1 MIRYLSVSLFAIT
14 ILIAMLVMTA
24 SAAEISSTNYRI
36 TTTVISGGG
45 RPMSSSSYQIN
56 GTVGQPS
63 PLIDP
68 LFPPQSAS
76 YDLLTGFWYTIAAG
90 SGCLYDYL
98 GDGDVDGADLV
109 EFLNAYSSIEVAAFA
124 LEFGRLD
131 CLP

>member
-1 MIRYLSVSLFAIT
+1 MIRYLSVSLFVVT
-14 ILIAMLVMTA
+14 IFIAMLVMSA
-24 SAAEISSTNYRI
+24 SAAEMSSNNFRI

-45 RPMSSSSYQIN
+45 RPMSSSNYQMN
-56 GTVGQPS
+56 GTAGQPS

-68 LFPPQSAS
+68 ALPPQSTN

-90 SGCLYDYL
+90 SGCLYDYFD
-98 GDGDVDGADLV
+98 DGDVDGTDLV

-124 LEFGRLD
+124 LEFGRVD